1 MKDVLTPATPD
12 GIRVGLNAPGLDKA
26 ATIADPVSLPP
37 VGALPADLKAVVPK
51 DGVGA
56 NDVGGPPEGGGAP
69 PNSERNNANAP
80 GGTAPKPGMPGSR
93 LGLNGGSS
101 VSVDRRFADGLLF
114 ILAIMSM
121 PRSSL
126 DRLYSRCVH

>member
-56 NDVGGPPEGGGAP
+56 NDVGGPPEGEPLCQRYITVKIYNICAM
-69 PNSERNNANAP
+69 RAN
-80 GGTAPKPGMPGSR
+80 
-93 LGLNGGSS
+93 LCY
-101 VSVDRRFADGLLF
+101 
-114 ILAIMSM
+114 IL
-121 PRSSL
+121 
-126 DRLYSRCVH
+126 